1 MTASGANAASLP
13 AGRILGWIDGRV
25 ADVPD
30 FGFMRREHF
39 FSSRNRPPRTP
50 LADIHDYGAAA
61 WLHTAGR
68 FAVPRSPFPVR
79 FSAAPDLRPGTKLQ
93 IEAVEFE

>member
-1 MTASGANAASLP
+1 M
-13 AGRILGWIDGRV
+13 GWIDGRA

-50 LADIHDYGAAA
+50 LADIHDYGAAS

-68 FAVPRSPFPVR
+68 IRVAAPANTLRI
-79 FSAAPDLRPGTKLQ
+79 SAAPDLPPRTKLQ